1 MIRKLRLKFIAIIA
15 LIMSVILV
23 VEIVCINVVTR
34 KIGMMQTESTLS
46 RIAAS
51 VQFENIDGIPEKP
64 DEQDENYND
73 RGKVYSQ
80 NNFSGQSANINFLSN
95 LDAEEGQGYNSEEYR
110 KADITPDLKN
120 DRYYGPYEYGGFGR
134 PEDQWGGGQW
144 DDHWGDRWD
153 DNEPP
158 PNRPDYEFPTENYV
172 EPTTENINKPVA
184 TTVKPNTNSKTTTV
198 VKKVAP
204 TENNNKKTEVNKKTE
219 NNNNKKTEI
228 PATKKQKVSENSIKK
243 TEAAVTPKPTEK
255 NDMPQE
261 TVPEKRETEK
271 RAENET
277 KEINQDTIAANE
289 ETAETTEKLTET
301 TEITETGESTDKSGE
316 NIAEEN
322 PEKMP
327 PPPDEK
333 MPKLDFNNN
342 KDSVTVDYF
351 AIVLDKSKEIHRVAN
366 LKETDSLTDEQLKY
380 LAYTA
385 LNSDKVTAIV
395 NNYQYYKAEK
405 NYGYVLVYTNK
416 SSENAL
422 MRKMLM
428 ISLLVTAAAMLI
440 LFGIAVVLS
449 NWTVK
454 PVKEAFVK
462 QKQFISDASH
472 ELKTPLTVISA
483 NADLLEE
490 EIGENKWLGYIK
502 GQTERMRTLVYELL
516 DLSRMDAVKEPDKA
530 FTQFSLS
537 EAVTNAALPFESS
550 AFEKNKNLQIDIE
563 DGILYTGNEKQIKQL
578 TAIFIDNAIKY
589 SNEKGNIVVTLKKEK
604 ENPVLEFFNTGCT
617 IKDDEREKIFERFYR
632 SDSSRARQ
640 TGGYGLG
647 LAIAKSIMDS
657 HKMKITV
664 NSIENAWIR
673 FTINL

>member
-51 VQFENIDGIPEKP
+51 VQFENIDGVPDKP
-64 DEQDENYND
+64 DGQDDSQND
-73 RGKVYSQ
+73 RGRVYSQ
-80 NNFSGQSANINFLSN
+80 NNFSDKSAEINFLSN
-95 LDAEEGQGYNSEEYR
+95 IENNGEWEYVPDDDYK
-110 KADITPDLKN
+110 KADGNADLK
-120 DRYYGPYEYGGFGR
+120 DERYYGPYEYGDFGR
-134 PEDQWGGGQW
+134 P
-144 DDHWGDRWD
+144 DDEWNFDRWD
-153 DNEPP
+153 YDRPP
-158 PNRPDYEFPTENYV
+158 YDRPDNNAPTEKYI
-172 EPTTENINKPVA
+172 EPTKENSNKPTVTTARRQTNPKTTTVVKNQKTTDKKTENNNRSVV
-184 TTVKPNTNSKTTTV
+184 TTVKRQTNSKTTTA
-198 VKKVAP
+198 VKNQKP
-204 TENNNKKTEVNKKTE
+204 TDKKTGNNKPIATTAKPQADFKVTTAIINPNPNNEKIE
-219 NNNNKKTEI
+219 NDI
-228 PATKKQKVSENSIKK
+228 
-243 TEAAVTPKPTEK
+243 
-255 NDMPQE
+255 
-261 TVPEKRETEK
+261 PEKIETGANAETEK
-271 RAENET
+271 
-277 KEINQDTIAANE
+277 INQDIVNNS
-289 ETAETTEKLTET
+289 ETTEVTEESTET
-301 TEITETGESTDKSGE
+301 SESTSIIDGEITEENSEKS
-316 NIAEEN
+316 
-322 PEKMP
+322 P
-327 PPPDEK
+327 PPPDDK
-333 MPKLDFNNN
+333 MPKLDFNDNRN
-342 KDSVTVDYF
+342 SVTVDYF
-351 AIVLDKSKEIHRVAN
+351 AIVLDKSKEIHRVTN
-366 LKETDSLTDEQLKY
+366 LKDTDSLTDKQLEY

-385 LNSDKVTAIV
+385 LNSDKVSAIV

-405 NYGYVLVYTNK
+405 SYGYVLVYTNK

-428 ISLLVTAAAMLI
+428 ISILVTVAAMLV
-440 LFGIAVVLS
+440 LLGIAVILS

-516 DLSRMDAVKEPDKA
+516 DLSRMDAAKEPEKV
-530 FTQFSLS
+530 FTEFSLS

-550 AFEKNKNLQIDIE
+550 AFEQNKNLQINIQ

-589 SNEKGNIVVTLKKEK
+589 SNEKGNIIVTLRKEK
-604 ENPVLEFFNTGCT
+604 ERPVLEFFNTGCT

-657 HKMKITV
+657 HKMKISV

>member
-1 MIRKLRLKFIAIIA
+1 
-15 LIMSVILV
+15 
-23 VEIVCINVVTR
+23 
-34 KIGMMQTESTLS
+34 
-46 RIAAS
+46 
-51 VQFENIDGIPEKP
+51 
-64 DEQDENYND
+64 
-73 RGKVYSQ
+73 
-80 NNFSGQSANINFLSN
+80 
-95 LDAEEGQGYNSEEYR
+95 
-110 KADITPDLKN
+110 
-120 DRYYGPYEYGGFGR
+120 
-134 PEDQWGGGQW
+134 
-144 DDHWGDRWD
+144 
-153 DNEPP
+153 
-158 PNRPDYEFPTENYV
+158 
-172 EPTTENINKPVA
+172 
-184 TTVKPNTNSKTTTV
+184 
-198 VKKVAP
+198 
-204 TENNNKKTEVNKKTE
+204 
-219 NNNNKKTEI
+219 
-228 PATKKQKVSENSIKK
+228 
-243 TEAAVTPKPTEK
+243 
-255 NDMPQE
+255 
-261 TVPEKRETEK
+261 
-271 RAENET
+271 
-277 KEINQDTIAANE
+277 
-289 ETAETTEKLTET
+289 
-301 TEITETGESTDKSGE
+301 
-316 NIAEEN
+316 
-322 PEKMP
+322 MP

-516 DLSRMDAVKEPDKA
+516 DLSRMDAAKEPDKA

-604 ENPVLEFFNTGCT
+604 ESPVLEFFNTGCT

-657 HKMKITV
+657 HKMKISV